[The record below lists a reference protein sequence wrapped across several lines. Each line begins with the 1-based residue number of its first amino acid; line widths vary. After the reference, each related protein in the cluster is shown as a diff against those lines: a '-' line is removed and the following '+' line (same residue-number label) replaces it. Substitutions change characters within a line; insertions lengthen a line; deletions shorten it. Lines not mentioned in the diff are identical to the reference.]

1 MVYGP
6 VAPPL
11 SMDTCDGNWPQ
22 HSPHDAKRVPNI
34 ITRDLASTANGFVR
48 EGHETSPIPVT
59 ITERLPDV
67 VPFFL
72 EGQE

>member
-1 MVYGP
+1 M
-6 VAPPL
+6 
-11 SMDTCDGNWPQ
+11 
-22 HSPHDAKRVPNI
+22 
-34 ITRDLASTANGFVR
+34 ASTANGFVR